1 MYCTYYIGPSRPYDV
16 TISADLD
23 LDTFNL
29 TLEAYLQWNVTA
41 YNNAT
46 GNFKYFI
53 TVWPPIKNVSSFTTT
68 NQSLLLPLLYDQ
80 EYGIGVI
87 TGNCVGNSTPANI
100 SIGE

>member
-1 MYCTYYIGPSRPYDV
+1 MYYTGPPIPYDV

-23 LDTFNL
+23 LGTL
-29 TLEAYLQWNVTA
+29 PQTLEAHLKWNVTA

-53 TVWPPIKNVSSFTTT
+53 TVWPPIKNISLFTTT

-80 EYGIGVI
+80 NYSIGVI